1 MTMRRLPPS
10 AVAALTSA
18 GGRSAGAEAMLAI
31 DARDVPGDDPRWPL
45 TMRILDRSPEPDPE
59 RRLRDERVLW
69 LGTTAPDGAPH
80 LVPVW
85 FTWDGSAFLVFSKPR
100 AVKVRHI
107 AAEPRVAIALGEPED
122 DFDVQLVDARAELLD
137 RPTAELLPPA
147 MLAKYADEMTR
158 IGLGADEFAATYSQ
172 AIRIVPTRF
181 LPWRGRTWLSGRLST
196 PPADRGRVRTL
207 VPAWA

>member
-1 MTMRRLPPS
+1 
-10 AVAALTSA
+10 
-18 GGRSAGAEAMLAI
+18 
-31 DARDVPGDDPRWPL
+31 
-45 TMRILDRSPEPDPE
+45 MRILDLRAEPDPE

-85 FTWDGSAFLVFSKPR
+85 FTWDGSAFLIFSKPG
-100 AVKVRHI
+100 AVKVRHM

-122 DFDVQLVDARAELLD
+122 DFDVQVVDARAELLD
-137 RPTAELLPPA
+137 RPAAELLPPA

-158 IGLGADEFAATYSQ
+158 VGLGADEFAATYSQ

-181 LPWRGRTWLSGRLST
+181 LPWRGRTWLSGRRST
-196 PPADRGRVRTL
+196 PPADHRRVRTL